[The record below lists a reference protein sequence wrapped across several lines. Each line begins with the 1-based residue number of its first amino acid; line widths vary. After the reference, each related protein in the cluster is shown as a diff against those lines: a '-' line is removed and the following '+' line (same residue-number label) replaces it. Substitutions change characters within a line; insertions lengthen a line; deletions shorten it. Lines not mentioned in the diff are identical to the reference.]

1 MGRNLRKL
9 LLGFAFSP
17 PSTPSALNAARP
29 LTLTVVKIRNKKK
42 TFSSTDNYFK
52 PSREALSKSCK
63 IIFHHATRGETDDG
77 NEKLDRS
84 VGDGKS
90 HKVFTPSTKWQLRL
104 SHQKEKQ
111 RKNFDVEMEGKISF
125 LLCVEIYFSLYFLS
139 LTWGGNFTHPST
151 TNTALSTSLSAYH
164 PKRPLRKPVK
174 GKQIE
179 KRDCFEIHRASQ
191 VPTVPFGFP
200 FIPNPPLSP
209 PPPSVRR
216 PGFSFTPPSGAPL
229 LFVKEIT
236 FFFFSATPSRIRKH
250 SWLWSFS
257 LSIRFLWAFLRGW
270 SGTNKF
276 HFAEWATFRSIS
288 RA

>member
-42 TFSSTDNYFK
+42 TFSFTDNYFK

-125 LLCVEIYFSLYFLS
+125 FALCGNLL
-139 LTWGGNFTHPST
+139 FT
-151 TNTALSTSLSAYH
+151 L
-164 PKRPLRKPVK
+164 
-174 GKQIE
+174 
-179 KRDCFEIHRASQ
+179 
-191 VPTVPFGFP
+191 
-200 FIPNPPLSP
+200 
-209 PPPSVRR
+209 
-216 PGFSFTPPSGAPL
+216 FSFAYLGWQFHSPFHNEHSSLDFFICLPPKAAPPQTREGKTDWKTR
-229 LFVKEIT
+229 LFWN
-236 FFFFSATPSRIRKH
+236 S
-250 SWLWSFS
+250 
-257 LSIRFLWAFLRGW
+257 
-270 SGTNKF
+270 
-276 HFAEWATFRSIS
+276 
-288 RA
+288 